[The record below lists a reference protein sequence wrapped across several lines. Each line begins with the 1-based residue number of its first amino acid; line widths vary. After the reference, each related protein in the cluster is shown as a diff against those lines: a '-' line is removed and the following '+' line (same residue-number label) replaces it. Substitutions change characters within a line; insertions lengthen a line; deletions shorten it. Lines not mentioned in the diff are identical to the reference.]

1 MITVYTAPY
10 RLTSAQ
16 LCTEDGVVY
25 QTYGIAHESGLGIVD
40 VGCNKALVSAMV
52 EFFNH
57 ACTPPQQLKRIVINL
72 LP

>member
-1 MITVYTAPY
+1 MICVDTAPY

-16 LCTEDGVVY
+16 LCTEDGIAY
-25 QTYGIAHESGLGIVD
+25 QTYGIAHESGLSIVD
-40 VGCNKALVSAMV
+40 IGCNKTLVSAMV

-57 ACTPPQQLKRIVINL
+57 TCTPPQQLKHTVISL